1 MEARQTCRNQSLS
14 GISSDERVCPL
25 TSDIFLVTI
34 TDLLR
39 RLRRSPTMFPGYI
52 GQNTVEIYMYIY
64 IYILRQKPRQ
74 YNPISIQVFIFWKQ
88 KRDIHLSFLDLT
100 IVC

>member
-52 GQNTVEIYMYIY
+52 GQNTVEIY
-64 IYILRQKPRQ
+64 IYILRQKARQ
-74 YNPISIQVFIFWKQ
+74 YNPISIQVFVF
-88 KRDIHLSFLDLT
+88 
-100 IVC
+100 